1 MVRMNR
7 HPKLEPY
14 VQIKTRA
21 DITDLILSKVKKL
34 TTPRAAITDL
44 KGEELI
50 KKIWCNSD
58 SIRQL
63 WNKNRLYWFPD
74 LTTLSAGFT
83 DL

>member
-1 MVRMNR
+1 MNR

-14 VQIKTRA
+14 VQIKTRT

-50 KKIWCNSD
+50 KKKSD
-58 SIRQL
+58 AILTASDNCEIRTG
-63 WNKNRLYWFPD
+63 Y
-74 LTTLSAGFT
+74 T
-83 DL
+83 DSPT

>member
-1 MVRMNR
+1 MNR

-44 KGEELI
+44 KGEGLI
-50 KKIWCNSD
+50 KKIKK
-58 SIRQL
+58 I
-63 WNKNRLYWFPD
+63 
-74 LTTLSAGFT
+74 
-83 DL
+83 

>member
-21 DITDLILSKVKKL
+21 DITDLILSKVKRL

-44 KGEELI
+44 KGEGLI
-50 KKIWCNSD
+50 KKKK
-58 SIRQL
+58 
-63 WNKNRLYWFPD
+63 KNLMQFWQHQ
-74 LTTLSAGFT
+74 TIVK
-83 DL
+83 

>member
-1 MVRMNR
+1 MNR

-50 KKIWCNSD
+50 KKKKKSHAILTASD
-58 SIRQL
+58 NCEIRTG
-63 WNKNRLYWFPD
+63 Y
-74 LTTLSAGFT
+74 T
-83 DL
+83 DSPT